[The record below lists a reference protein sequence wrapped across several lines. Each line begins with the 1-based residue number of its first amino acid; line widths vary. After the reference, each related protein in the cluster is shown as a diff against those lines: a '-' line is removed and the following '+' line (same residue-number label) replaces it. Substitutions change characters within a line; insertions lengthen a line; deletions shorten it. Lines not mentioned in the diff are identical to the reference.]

1 MKRKTTATRPI
12 TKRALLRMATPLL
25 LFAAGVLILEGDLL
39 AHGDD
44 DHGAAAPAPTR
55 AADGGRGGIMVA
67 KEQQFALGM
76 ITEPAAPRDLLRS
89 AGVTGHV
96 IPRTEAIADVVSPL
110 TGRIVGGALPRL
122 GDQVGRG
129 QVLFRVAQ
137 VLAPSERATLRSEQ
151 IRAKAELDA
160 AEREVKRLERLEGV
174 VAGKQ
179 LVEAT
184 IRRDAARAAYGNITS
199 QLSERAS
206 TVAVTAPIGGTI
218 IKAEI
223 AGGETIDGSRVV
235 YQIADLSKV
244 WVEADLF
251 EGDIARVQGGK
262 VAEITTPS
270 YPGETFRG
278 SLHRL
283 GSAVDPETRT
293 IPALFVV
300 DNPAQ
305 RLKLNMSASVAVAL
319 GEGTKVLAIPESAVV
334 RSGARTIVFVHTTP
348 ESFEPRDV
356 ALGAGKGGGYIE
368 VKSGINPGDR
378 VLTSGAHQ
386 LKAMMGM

>member
-1 MKRKTTATRPI
+1 MNQRSIMKQK
-12 TKRALLRMATPLL
+12 LLRIATPLAL
-25 LFAAGVLILEGDLL
+25 IAIGAIILERDLL
-39 AHGDD
+39 AHGGE
-44 DHGAAAPAPTR
+44 DHGAAAPAAPT
-55 AADGGRGGIMVA
+55 ASANGGRGGLTVA

-76 ITEPAAPRDLLRS
+76 ITELAAPRDLLRS
-89 AGVTGHV
+89 AGVTGRIV
-96 IPRTEAIADVVSPL
+96 PRTEAIADVVSPL
-110 TGRIVGGALPRL
+110 SGRIVGGALPRL
-122 GDQVGRG
+122 GDRVGRG

-137 VLAPSERATLRSEQ
+137 VLTPSERATLRSEQ

-160 AEREVKRLERLEGV
+160 ADREVSRLERLEGV

-179 LVEAT
+179 LVEAK
-184 IRRDAARAAYGNITS
+184 IRRDAARAAHSNIS
-199 QLSERAS
+199 AQLSERAS
-206 TVAVTAPIGGTI
+206 TVAVTAPISGTI

-223 AGGETIDGSRVV
+223 AEGETIDGSRVV

-244 WVEADLF
+244 WVEANLF
-251 EGDIARVQGGK
+251 EGDIARVQGAK

-283 GSAVDPETRT
+283 GSEVDPETRT
-293 IPALFVV
+293 IAAFFVV
-300 DNPAQ
+300 DNPDQ

-319 GEGTKVLAIPESAVV
+319 GSGVKVLAIPENAVV

-348 ESFEPRDV
+348 ETFEPRDI
-356 ALGAGKGGGYIE
+356 ALGAGKSGGYIE
-368 VKSGINPGDR
+368 VKSGVNPGDR
-378 VLTSGAHQ
+378 VLTSGAYQ